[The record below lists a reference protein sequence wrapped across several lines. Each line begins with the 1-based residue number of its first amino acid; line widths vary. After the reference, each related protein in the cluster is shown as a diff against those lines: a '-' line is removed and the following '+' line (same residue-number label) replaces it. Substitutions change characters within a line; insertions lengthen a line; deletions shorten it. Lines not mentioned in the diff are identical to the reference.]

1 MNGMRRPRAVLFAIS
16 ALLIAAGPYDAP
28 PLVEAAKHGDLATLR
43 ALIEGG
49 ADVNAAEGDGATALH
64 WASHRDDLDAADLL
78 IRAGADVNAVNYLGV
93 TPLWSASL
101 NGSPAMARKL
111 LAAGAR
117 PDAALP
123 SGETLVMTAART
135 GNADVVEQLLAA
147 GADANGSAERG
158 QTALM
163 WAASQ
168 HHAGVV
174 EVLLRHGADIHARSD
189 VWSQLWQSTQSI
201 EVHPDLQMWIQH
213 GGLTPL
219 LFAARVGDLASA
231 KLLLAAGADVGDVT
245 AYGTSAT
252 VVAVQSG
259 NLELVELLL
268 ESGADP
274 NAAAAGYSALHW
286 AILRRDTEV
295 VRLLLAKGADPN
307 MPLRTDTP
315 FRRLSPLDLSFH
327 PAWIGATPFW
337 LAARF
342 TEPDVMRLLVDHG
355 ADPSFVHHVDYWG
368 DGEPVQG
375 WPRVTEGATTALM
388 AAAGMG
394 AGSGFRRIQD
404 PEEAEALALAA
415 IEQALELGIDPNVAN
430 AAGRTVLDSKYGDH
444 IRGLLAR

>member
-1 MNGMRRPRAVLFAIS
+1 MNRAALGAVLA
-16 ALLIAAGPYDAP
+16 AVLIGAVAPP
-28 PLVEAAKHGDLATLR
+28 PLVDAAKRGDLAALR
-43 ALIEGG
+43 ALIESG
-49 ADVNAAEGDGATALH
+49 ADVNAPEGDGATALH
-64 WASHRDDLDAADLL
+64 WASHRDDLEAADLL
-78 IRAGADVNAVNYLGV
+78 IRAGADVNAANYLGV

-117 PDAALP
+117 PSAALP
-123 SGETLVMTAART
+123 SGETLVMTAARS

-147 GADANGSAERG
+147 GADPNGRGERG

-168 HHAGVV
+168 QHAAVV
-174 EVLLRHGADIHARSD
+174 EVLLRHGADVHARSD
-189 VWSQLWQSTQSI
+189 VWTQLWQSTQSI
-201 EVHPDLQMWIQH
+201 EVHPDLQMWIEH

-231 KLLLAAGADVGDVT
+231 KLLMAAGADVDDAS

-286 AILRRDTEV
+286 ALLRRDTEV
-295 VRLLLAKGADPN
+295 VRALLAKGADPN

-342 TEPDVMRLLVDHG
+342 NEPDVMRLLVEHG
-355 ADPSFVHHVDYWG
+355 ADPSFVHYVDYWG

-394 AGSGFRRIQD
+394 AGSGFRRITD
-404 PEEAEALALAA
+404 PEEAEALALAS
-415 IEQALELGIDPNVAN
+415 IELALELGIDPNVTN
-430 AAGRTVLDSKYGDH
+430 AQGRTALDTKYGDT
-444 IRGLLAR
+444 IRGLIDR

>member
-1 MNGMRRPRAVLFAIS
+1 MNTRRYLRL
-16 ALLIAAGPYDAP
+16 ALLGIGTILAAAAVDAP
-28 PLVEAAKHGDLATLR
+28 PLVDAAKQGDLAALR
-43 ALIEGG
+43 ALIESG

-64 WASHRDDLDAADLL
+64 WASHRDDLEAADLL
-78 IRAGADVNAVNYLGV
+78 ILAGADVNAVNYLGV

-117 PDAALP
+117 PNATLP

-147 GADANGSAERG
+147 GADPNGSAERG

-168 HHAGVV
+168 QHAGVV
-174 EVLLRHGADIHARSD
+174 EVLLRYGADVHARSD
-189 VWSQLWQSTQSI
+189 VWTQLWQSTQSI
-201 EVHPDLQMWIQH
+201 EVHPDLHMWIQH

-231 KLLLAAGADVGDVT
+231 KLLLAAGADVNDAT

-274 NAAAAGYSALHW
+274 NAAGAGYAALHW
-286 AILRRDTEV
+286 AILRRDTDV
-295 VRLLLAKGADPN
+295 VAALLANGADPS
-307 MPLRTDTP
+307 MPLLTDTP

-342 TEPDVMRLLVDHG
+342 NEPDVMRLLVDHG
-355 ADPSFVHHVDYWG
+355 ADPSFVHYVDYWG

-375 WPRVTEGATTALM
+375 WPRVTEGETTALM

-404 PEEAEALALAA
+404 PAEAEALAIAS
-415 IEQALELGIDPNVAN
+415 IELALELGIDPNAAN
-430 AAGRTVLDSKYGDH
+430 AQGRTALDSRYGET
-444 IRGLLAR
+444 IRGLMDR

>member
-1 MNGMRRPRAVLFAIS
+1 MKPMRRIGAILSAAFVLVGAVAV
-16 ALLIAAGPYDAP
+16 P
-28 PLVEAAKHGDLATLR
+28 PLVDAAKQGDLAALR

-49 ADVNAAEGDGATALH
+49 ADVNAT
-64 WASHRDDLDAADLL
+64 
-78 IRAGADVNAVNYLGV
+78 NYLGV
-93 TPLWSASL
+93 TPLWSAGL

-117 PDAALP
+117 PNAALP

-147 GADANGSAERG
+147 GADPNGSGERG

-168 HHAGVV
+168 RHAGVV
-174 EVLLRHGADIHARSD
+174 EVLLRYGADVDARSD
-189 VWSQLWQSTQSI
+189 IWTQLWQSTQSI
-201 EVHPDLQMWIQH
+201 EVHPDLLMWIEH

-219 LFAARVGDLASA
+219 LFAARVGDLASV
-231 KLLLAAGADVGDVT
+231 KLLLAAGADVDDAS

-252 VVAVQSG
+252 VIAVQSG

-274 NAAAAGYSALHW
+274 NAAVAGYSALHW
-286 AILRRDTEV
+286 AILGRDTGV
-295 VRLLLAKGADPN
+295 VRALLAKGADPN
-307 MPLRTDTP
+307 MPLLTDTP

-342 TEPDVMRLLVDHG
+342 NEPDVMRLLVDHG
-355 ADPSFVHHVDYWG
+355 ADPSFVHYVDYWG

-375 WPRVTEGATTALM
+375 WPRVTDGATTALM

-394 AGSGFRRIQD
+394 AGSGFLRIRD
-404 PEEAEALALAA
+404 PEAAEALAIAS
-415 IEQALELGIDPNVAN
+415 IELALELGIDPTVAN
-430 AAGRTVLDSKYGDH
+430 AHGHTALDSRYGET
-444 IRGLLAR
+444 IRGLIDR